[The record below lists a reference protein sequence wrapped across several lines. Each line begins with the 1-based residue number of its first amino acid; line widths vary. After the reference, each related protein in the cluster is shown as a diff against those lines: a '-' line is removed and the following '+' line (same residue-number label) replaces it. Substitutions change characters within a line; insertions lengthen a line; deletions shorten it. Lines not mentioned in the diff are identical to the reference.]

1 MQVNLLHKTDKTS
14 SWALNTGDELK
25 ADEKFMSE
33 HPDIYPKTL
42 TLRIEWK
49 EFTRRGCLGYSE
61 RHGNIAWKFEKD
73 KENQDS
79 DAAMLLQPVRVKR
92 PQTGMGLMLLLYM
105 RQKEGQRDVA
115 STMRNRKDKLDTA
128 IEQCRKICYL
138 DEGLDPL

>member
-1 MQVNLLHKTDKTS
+1 
-14 SWALNTGDELK
+14 
-25 ADEKFMSE
+25 
-33 HPDIYPKTL
+33 
-42 TLRIEWK
+42 
-49 EFTRRGCLGYSE
+49 
-61 RHGNIAWKFEKD
+61 
-73 KENQDS
+73 
-79 DAAMLLQPVRVKR
+79 MLLQPVRVKR